1 MKHVPIL
8 ILILCSFVSCDHRRI
23 FEEYK
28 PIGFKGWHKDSAMVF
43 SIHLAESYRKYNMYL
58 NVRNRGTYPNRNLW
72 LSVAMH
78 YPDGRFR
85 TDTVEMILADPSGK
99 WKGSGIGDLF
109 DCRML
114 YMQDV
119 LLPDT
124 GMYQV
129 IIKQAMRPMR
139 LKGIQDIGFRLE
151 KGKY

>member
-1 MKHVPIL
+1 M
-8 ILILCSFVSCDHRRI
+8 R
-23 FEEYK
+23 
-28 PIGFKGWHKDSAMVF
+28 
-43 SIHLAESYRKYNMYL
+43 
-58 NVRNRGTYPNRNLW
+58 
-72 LSVAMH
+72 

-109 DCRML
+109 DRRML